1 MRKIQQNRRE
11 REILLKNSLSWVFG
25 LSSLLHS
32 MCVDNDGVD
41 DDEEGVGGEHDVESH
56 AVHLLGPTDEPIH
69 WHLGIVVAFVPDAF
83 LLSDGL
89 S

>member
-11 REILLKNSLSWVFG
+11 HKILLENSLSWVFG
-25 LSSLLHS
+25 MSSLLHS

-41 DDEEGVGGEHDVESH
+41 DDEEGVGEEHDVESH

-69 WHLGIVVAFVPDAF
+69 RHRGIVVVFVLDAF
-83 LLSDGL
+83 LPNDG
-89 S
+89 